1 MIFRPS
7 VLAQQ
12 KSWIHFTSIA
22 ELTPVII
29 KLGRRQLYTEPWLYH
44 ITDIFRVA

>member
-29 KLGRRQLYTEPWLYH
+29 KLSRGY
-44 ITDIFRVA
+44 ITSQTFLEWPKQ